1 MAKRDNWLTAVWTK
15 YLLLKYIILAKAA
28 EDSFEIR
35 KNQLQLAL
43 TWNRADIAQEE
54 IFRED
59 VLWPPSMEYLDNFFL
74 NLIFAQCTYR
84 YFIPPD
90 WTQSLCG
97 LGSLD
102 DILMEAIIEEKVEFV
117 ALILQQNVGMKEFL
131 SKERL
136 QQLYQKVSYRS
147 HK

>member
-59 VLWPPSMEYLDNFFL
+59 VLWPPSMEDLDNFF
-74 NLIFAQCTYR
+74 NLQCTHR

>member
-59 VLWPPSMEYLDNFFL
+59 VLWPPSMEDLDNFF
-74 NLIFAQCTYR
+74 NLQCTCRLFYPSWLNS
-84 YFIPPD
+84 I
-90 WTQSLCG
+90 SLWFREFRWHSN
-97 LGSLD
+97 GSNHWRKGRVCCIDFTTKRRDEGVSLEGEVTTT
-102 DILMEAIIEEKVEFV
+102 LPK
-117 ALILQQNVGMKEFL
+117 G
-131 SKERL
+131 
-136 QQLYQKVSYRS
+136 QL
-147 HK
+147 